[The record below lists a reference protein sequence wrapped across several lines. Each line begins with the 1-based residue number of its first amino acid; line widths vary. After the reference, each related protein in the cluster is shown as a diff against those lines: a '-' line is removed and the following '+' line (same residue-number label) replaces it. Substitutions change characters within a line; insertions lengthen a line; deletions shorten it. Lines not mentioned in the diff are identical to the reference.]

1 MQHGIRRRAGR
12 WLGEHDAIDG
22 AERTACLTEMLAHQ
36 PLEAAAGDRP
46 RRSSTRHRHAQSRLA
61 DLVGNNQYGEKPV
74 GDTLGAGEHPA
85 ELGRLG
91 EPGRA
96 RERQRTSAFPDTQR
110 QGVRRRRPF
119 ARRRASTLRPFL
131 VAMRARKPCVRLRRV
146 TLGWNVLF
154 ITDPV
159 TVSVSRG
166 RKKPG
171 QAPGPEKSS
180 PRIYCEA
187 CATVNLSRFGRWTGC
202 G

>member
-1 MQHGIRRRAGR
+1 
-12 WLGEHDAIDG
+12 
-22 AERTACLTEMLAHQ
+22 
-36 PLEAAAGDRP
+36 
-46 RRSSTRHRHAQSRLA
+46 
-61 DLVGNNQYGEKPV
+61 
-74 GDTLGAGEHPA
+74 
-85 ELGRLG
+85 
-91 EPGRA
+91 
-96 RERQRTSAFPDTQR
+96 
-110 QGVRRRRPF
+110 
-119 ARRRASTLRPFL
+119 LRPFL

-171 QAPGPEKSS
+171 QTPGPEKSS

-187 CATVNLSRFGRWTGC
+187 CATVNLRRSARRASC